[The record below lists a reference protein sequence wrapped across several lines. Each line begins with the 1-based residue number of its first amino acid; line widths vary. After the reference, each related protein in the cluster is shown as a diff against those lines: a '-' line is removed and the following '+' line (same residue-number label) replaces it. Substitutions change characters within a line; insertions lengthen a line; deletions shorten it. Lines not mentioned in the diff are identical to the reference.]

1 MKEIERDA
9 LAELTAISWALSR
22 DGVWEEP
29 KPHIAGLNG
38 EALRTVMS
46 GFDSAKASAAESP
59 IGVVVT
65 GRAGSGKTHLV
76 ATVRSRVVAA
86 GGYFFA
92 LDLRHERA
100 FWQRVVHDVLS
111 GLLRPGT
118 DGVPQGEI
126 LRRGLS
132 RRLDLPEPLHRQL
145 MGQDRPTRS
154 GLDAVVEALD
164 RVDPQLA
171 FECGHT
177 LRAVVLLASRSVTT
191 REVAT
196 AYLSAEDEAVAGERA
211 EWGIRAAS
219 RKPHETVGEL
229 FRLIALTGPSV
240 IALDQLD
247 TLIRQSDQATD
258 NTVPVGPD
266 AAVGTASDPVT
277 SAATSPAAANP
288 ATSSIGLPRRE
299 AFEDVGSG
307 LMELREVTRRAL
319 VLVACMDPIWQGIT
333 EYAPGSVAQRFRRA
347 EQLDTIPTAA
357 VGKTLI
363 ERRFALK
370 FRKVGF
376 TPPYPTWPVRPEA
389 FAEAVRFTARGLI
402 RRIDTHLQACLAADE
417 LVELTRLTE
426 PDGAGLD
433 AARSDTA
440 RPDGPGLGGAGPD
453 GVALPGAELPG
464 AETPAP
470 RPSPAPPSADEDELA
485 ELDRQLNA
493 LVSDADVVGEIA
505 RALDPRQED
514 RRMPDLMRSALTW
527 WTTEQGTER
536 FRYELP
542 PATLAAGNP
551 TMHAELHRTLDETTE
566 DKIFWSFRSIAWRDG
581 RAVINR
587 IDRFVRATGLDPLVP
602 KRKAYLL
609 RTGEWSTGHKTRQK
623 VQEFEAAGGVVI
635 GLSRETLESGL
646 RTFAALERLARTQP
660 SARFQ
665 TWLLSRRPAGR
676 TALLRT
682 VFGDPPDTPQPVG
695 PAAARPDSTAPVGTA
710 PDRIGPDVVGP
721 GSAAPGRPATDP
733 VVLDPMAL
741 HLGIRMDTGAP
752 VSVTL
757 ESLRKHTAIFAGS
770 GSGKTVLIRRLVEEC
785 ALRGVSAIVLDPN
798 NDLARLGDPW
808 PRPPQ
813 AWGPDDAARADD
825 YLRNTDVVVWTPRRE
840 TGRPL
845 AFRPLPDFAAVADD
859 PDEFRQAIDTAV
871 AAIAPRVRADGGTVK
886 AERSRAVLN
895 EALQYF
901 ARAGGGGL
909 SHFLDLLGD
918 LPDGVAQLAQSQ
930 EMAADMAQTL
940 CAAMINDPLFGGVG
954 EPVDPGVLLTPAAG
968 KRARISVISLVG
980 LPTEEQRQSFVNQ
993 LQMALFAWIK
1003 RHPAGDRPLG
1013 GLLVVDEAQT
1023 IAPSG
1028 ALTASTHST
1037 LALASQARKYGLGL
1051 VFATQAPR
1059 GIHNRISGNAATQLF
1074 GFLNSPPQIAAAKEM
1089 AAAKSSAV
1097 PDISR
1102 LGSGQFYAVAEGL
1115 AFQKIRT
1122 PICLSHHPS
1131 SPLTVEEVIDRARRD

>member
-1 MKEIERDA
+1 MREVERDA
-9 LAELTAISWALSR
+9 LAELTAINWALSK

-38 EALRTVMS
+38 QALRRVMA
-46 GFDSAKASAAESP
+46 GFDAAKASAAESP
-59 IGVVVT
+59 LGVVVT
-65 GRAGSGKTHLV
+65 GRPGSGKTHLV
-76 ATVRSRVVAA
+76 ATVRSRVSAA

-100 FWQRVVHDVLS
+100 FWQRVVHDVLN

-118 DGVPQGEI
+118 NGVEQGEI
-126 LRRGLS
+126 LRLGLS
-132 RRLDLPEPLHRQL
+132 RRLGLSEPLHRQL
-145 MGQDRPTRS
+145 MGQDKPSRS
-154 GLDAVVEALD
+154 GLDGIVEALD
-164 RVDPQLA
+164 QLDRQLA

-177 LRAVVLLASRSVTT
+177 LRALALLASSSMAA

-196 AYLSAEDEAVAGERA
+196 AYLSAEDESVVGERA

-229 FRLIALTGPSV
+229 FKLIALTGPSV
-240 IALDQLD
+240 IALDQID
-247 TLIRQSDQATD
+247 TLIRQSDRATD
-258 NTVPVGPD
+258 SGASEEPD
-266 AAVGTASDPVT
+266 AASN
-277 SAATSPAAANP
+277 SM
-288 ATSSIGLPRRE
+288 GLPRRE

-307 LMELREVTRRAL
+307 LMELREVTRRSL
-319 VLVACMDPIWQGIT
+319 VLVACMDPIWQGIAD
-333 EYAPGSVAQRFRRA
+333 YAPGSVEQRFRRA
-347 EQLDTIPTAA
+347 DQLDTIPTAA
-357 VGKTLI
+357 VGQALI

-376 TPPYPTWPVRPEA
+376 TPPYPSWPVRPEA
-389 FAEAVRFTARGLI
+389 FADAVRFTARGLI
-402 RRIDTHLQACLAADE
+402 RRIDTHVQACLDADE
-417 LVELTRLTE
+417 VVELTSLAE
-426 PDGAGLD
+426 PSGAD
-433 AARSDTA
+433 
-440 RPDGPGLGGAGPD
+440 
-453 GVALPGAELPG
+453 
-464 AETPAP
+464 TPAP
-470 RPSPAPPSADEDELA
+470 RPGPAPLPVDEGEFT
-485 ELDRQLNA
+485 EIDRQLSA
-493 LVSDADVVGEIA
+493 LVNDAGVVAETA

-514 RRMPDLMRSALTW
+514 RCMPDLMRSALTW
-527 WTTEQGTER
+527 WTAEQGEEHS
-536 FRYELP
+536 RYELP
-542 PATLAAGNP
+542 PATMAAGNP
-551 TMHAELHRTLDETTE
+551 ALHAELQRTVDEGTE
-566 DKIFWSFRSIAWRDG
+566 DKIFWSFRAIAWRDG

-587 IDRFVRATGLDPLVP
+587 IDRVLNATGLDPSAP

-609 RTGEWSTGHKTRQK
+609 RTGDWSSGHKTRQK

-635 GLSRETLESGL
+635 ELSRETLETGL
-646 RTFAALERLARTQP
+646 RTFAALERLAGTQP
-660 SARFQ
+660 PARFRA
-665 TWLLSRRPAGR
+665 WLRSRRPAGR
-676 TALLRT
+676 TALLHA
-682 VFGDPPDTPQPVG
+682 VFGEPQDGQKLPRPEPEPVPTPQPSDASRPIAALDTAS
-695 PAAARPDSTAPVGTA
+695 PAVM
-710 PDRIGPDVVGP
+710 GP
-721 GSAAPGRPATDP
+721 GRTTMDS
-733 VVLDPMAL
+733 VEL
-741 HLGIRMDTGAP
+741 HVGNRMDNGAP
-752 VSVTL
+752 VTITL

-798 NDLARLGDPW
+798 NDLARLGDSW
-808 PRPPQ
+808 PQPPD
-813 AWGPDDAARADD
+813 AWGPHDAARADD

-840 TGRPL
+840 SGRPL

-871 AAIAPRVRADGGTVK
+871 AAIAPRVRADGATAK

-895 EALQYF
+895 QALQYF
-901 ARAGGGGL
+901 ARESSGGL

-918 LPDGVAQLAQSQ
+918 LPDGVTRLARAQ

-940 CAAMINDPLFGGVG
+940 RAAMINDPLFGGVG

-968 KRARISVISLVG
+968 KRARISVISLIG

-1013 GLLVVDEAQT
+1013 GLLVMDEAQT

-1028 ALTASTHST
+1028 SLTASTHST

-1102 LGSGQFYAVAEGL
+1102 LGTGQFYAVAEGL

-1122 PICLSHHPS
+1122 PICLSYHPP

>member
-1 MKEIERDA
+1 MKETEREA
-9 LAELTAISWALSR
+9 LAELTAINWALSR

-38 EALRTVMS
+38 QALRTVMA
-46 GFDSAKASAAESP
+46 GFDLAKASAAESP

-65 GRAGSGKTHLV
+65 GRPGSGKTHLV

-118 DGVPQGEI
+118 GGVRQGKI
-126 LRRGLS
+126 LRQRLS
-132 RRLDLPEPLHRQL
+132 QRLDLPESLHRQL
-145 MGQDRPTRS
+145 VGQDRPTRS
-154 GLDAVVEALD
+154 GLDAMVEALD

-177 LRAVVLLASRSVTT
+177 LRAVALLASSSVTA
-191 REVAT
+191 REVGT

-247 TLIRQSDQATD
+247 TLIMQSDRATD
-258 NTVPVGPD
+258 AATSERLDD
-266 AAVGTASDPVT
+266 APATASD
-277 SAATSPAAANP
+277 
-288 ATSSIGLPRRE
+288 SIGLARRE
-299 AFEDVGSG
+299 SFEDVGSG

-319 VLVACMDPIWQGIT
+319 VLVACMDPIWQGIAD
-333 EYAPGSVAQRFRRA
+333 YAPGSVEQRFRRA

-357 VGKTLI
+357 VGQALI

-370 FRKVGF
+370 FRSVGF

-389 FAEAVRFTARGLI
+389 FAEAARFTARSLI
-402 RRIDTHLQACLAADE
+402 RQIDAHVQACLDADE
-417 LVELTRLTE
+417 VIELVSLAE
-426 PDGAGLD
+426 P
-433 AARSDTA
+433 S
-440 RPDGPGLGGAGPD
+440 
-453 GVALPGAELPG
+453 GV
-464 AETPAP
+464 ETPAP
-470 RPSPAPPSADEDELA
+470 RPGPTLPLVDEGELA
-485 ELDRQLNA
+485 ELDRQLST
-493 LVSDADVVGEIA
+493 LVSDAGVVGEIA

-514 RRMPDLMRSALTW
+514 RCMPDLMRSALTR
-527 WTTEQGTER
+527 WTAEQGVEHS
-536 FRYELP
+536 RYELP
-542 PATLAAGNP
+542 PATMAAGNP
-551 TMHAELHRTLDETTE
+551 ALHAELHRTLDEATE
-566 DKIFWSFRSIAWRDG
+566 DKVFWSFRAIAWRDG

-587 IDRFVRATGLDPLVP
+587 IDRVLNATGLDPLVP

-609 RTGEWSTGHKTRQK
+609 RTGDWSTGHKTRQK

-635 GLSRETLESGL
+635 DLPREVLESGL
-646 RTFAALERLARTQP
+646 RTFAALERIARTQP
-660 SARFQ
+660 SARFRA
-665 TWLLSRRPAGR
+665 WLLSRRPAGR
-676 TALLRT
+676 TELLRA
-682 VFGDPPDTPQPVG
+682 VFGE
-695 PAAARPDSTAPVGTA
+695 PADN
-710 PDRIGPDVVGP
+710 P
-721 GSAAPGRPATDP
+721 GSANSVAAPVEPERVLPPGSTDASRPTAALDATIPDVGGPGRVTTHP
-733 VVLDPMAL
+733 VAL
-741 HLGIRMDTGAP
+741 HLGERTDTGAP
-752 VSVTL
+752 VTVTL

-808 PRPPQ
+808 PQPPE
-813 AWGPDDAARADD
+813 AWGSDDAARADD

-840 TGRPL
+840 SGRPL

-871 AAIAPRVRADGGTVK
+871 AAIAPRVRADGGTAK

-895 EALQYF
+895 QALQYF
-901 ARAGGGGL
+901 AREGGGGL

-918 LPDGVAQLAQSQ
+918 LPDGVTQLDRAQ
-930 EMAADMAQTL
+930 EMASDMAQTL
-940 CAAMINDPLFGGVG
+940 RAAMINDPLFGGVG
-954 EPVDPGVLLTPAAG
+954 EPVDPGALLTPAAG
-968 KRARISVISLVG
+968 KRARISVISLIG

-1003 RHPAGDRPLG
+1003 RHPAADRPLS
-1013 GLLVVDEAQT
+1013 GLLVMDEAQT

-1028 ALTASTHST
+1028 SLTASTHST

-1102 LGSGQFYAVAEGL
+1102 LGTGQFYAVAEGL

-1122 PICLSHHPS
+1122 PICLSFHPP

>member
-1 MKEIERDA
+1 MRESERDA
-9 LAELTAISWALSR
+9 LAELTAINWALSR

-38 EALRTVMS
+38 QALRTVMA
-46 GFDSAKASAAESP
+46 GFDLAKASATESP

-76 ATVRSRVVAA
+76 ATVRSRVGAA

-92 LDLRHERA
+92 LDLRHERS
-100 FWQRVVHDVLS
+100 FWQRVVQDVLN
-111 GLLRPGT
+111 GLLRPGSN
-118 DGVPQGEI
+118 GVEQGET
-126 LRRGLS
+126 LRLGLS
-132 RRLDLPEPLHRQL
+132 RRLDLPDTLHRQL
-145 MGQDRPTRS
+145 MGQDKPTRS
-154 GLDAVVEALD
+154 GLDGIVEALD
-164 RVDPQLA
+164 QVDRQLA

-177 LRAVVLLASRSVTT
+177 LRAVALLASSSVTT

-196 AYLSAEDEAVAGERA
+196 AYLSAEDELAVGERA

-229 FRLIALTGPSV
+229 FKLIALTGPSV
-240 IALDQLD
+240 IALDQID
-247 TLIRQSDQATD
+247 TLIRQSDRATD
-258 NTVPVGPD
+258 SSAPEE
-266 AAVGTASDPVT
+266 SDTT
-277 SAATSPAAANP
+277 SDSM
-288 ATSSIGLPRRE
+288 GLPRRE
-299 AFEDVGSG
+299 LFEDVGSG
-307 LMELREVTRRAL
+307 LMELREVTRRSL
-319 VLVACMDPIWQGIT
+319 VLVACMDPIWQGIAD
-333 EYAPGSVAQRFRRA
+333 YAPGSVEQRFRRA

-357 VGKTLI
+357 VGQALI

-376 TPPYPTWPVRPEA
+376 APPYPSWPVRPEA
-389 FAEAVRFTARGLI
+389 FADAVRFTARGLI
-402 RRIDTHLQACLAADE
+402 RRIDAHVQVCLDTDEVIELTSLAA
-417 LVELTRLTE
+417 
-426 PDGAGLD
+426 PSGAD
-433 AARSDTA
+433 
-440 RPDGPGLGGAGPD
+440 
-453 GVALPGAELPG
+453 
-464 AETPAP
+464 TPAP
-470 RPSPAPPSADEDELA
+470 RPGPAPPTVDEGAFTEIDQKLSAL
-485 ELDRQLNA
+485 LN
-493 LVSDADVVGEIA
+493 DADVVADTA

-514 RRMPDLMRSALTW
+514 RCMPDLIRSALTW
-527 WTTEQGTER
+527 WTAEQGEEHS
-536 FRYELP
+536 RYELP
-542 PATLAAGNP
+542 PATMAAGNP
-551 TMHAELHRTLDETTE
+551 ALHAELQRTVDEGTE
-566 DKIFWSFRSIAWRDG
+566 DKIFWSFRAIAWRDG

-587 IDRFVRATGLDPLVP
+587 IDRVLNATGLDPSAP

-609 RTGEWSTGHKTRQK
+609 RTGDWSSGHKTRQK

-635 GLSRETLESGL
+635 ELSRETLETGL
-646 RTFAALERLARTQP
+646 RTFAALGRLAGTQP
-660 SARFQ
+660 PARFRA
-665 TWLLSRRPAGR
+665 WLLSRRPAGR
-676 TALLRT
+676 TALLRA
-682 VFGDPPDTPQPVG
+682 VFGDPQDEPEPPRPEPGPATTPQSSDASRENSDP
-695 PAAARPDSTAPVGTA
+695 GTA
-710 PDRIGPDVVGP
+710 NPVVVGP
-721 GSAAPGRPATDP
+721 DRMTTDP
-733 VVLDPMAL
+733 VTL
-741 HLGIRMDTGAP
+741 HVGDRMDTGA
-752 VSVTL
+752 SVAITL

-798 NDLARLGDPW
+798 NDLARLGDSW
-808 PRPPQ
+808 PQPPD
-813 AWGPDDAARADD
+813 AWGPHDAARADD

-840 TGRPL
+840 SGRPL

-871 AAIAPRVRADGGTVK
+871 AAIAPRVRADGATAK

-895 EALQYF
+895 QALQYF
-901 ARAGGGGL
+901 ARESGGGL

-918 LPDGVAQLAQSQ
+918 LPDGVTRLARAQ

-940 CAAMINDPLFGGVG
+940 RAAMINDPLFGGVG
-954 EPVDPGVLLTPAAG
+954 EPVDPGVLLTPTAG
-968 KRARISVISLVG
+968 KRARVSVISLIG

-1013 GLLVVDEAQT
+1013 GLLVMDEAQT

-1028 ALTASTHST
+1028 SLTASTHST

-1102 LGSGQFYAVAEGL
+1102 LGTGQFYAVAEGL

-1122 PICLSHHPS
+1122 PICLSYHPS

>member
-9 LAELTAISWALSR
+9 LAELTAINWALGK

-38 EALRTVMS
+38 QALRTVMA
-46 GFDSAKASAAESP
+46 GFDAAKASAAESP
-59 IGVVVT
+59 LGVVVT
-65 GRAGSGKTHLV
+65 GRPGSGKTHLV
-76 ATVRSRVVAA
+76 ASVRSRVSAA

-100 FWQRVVHDVLS
+100 FWQRVVHDLLS

-118 DGVPQGEI
+118 NGVEQGQT
-126 LRRGLS
+126 LRLGLS
-132 RRLDLPEPLHRQL
+132 RKLDLPEPLHRQL
-145 MGQDRPTRS
+145 MGHDKPTRS
-154 GLDAVVEALD
+154 GLDGIVEALD
-164 RVDPQLA
+164 QFDRQLA

-177 LRAVVLLASRSVTT
+177 LRAVALLASSSMAA

-196 AYLSAEDEAVAGERA
+196 AYLSAEDESVVGERA

-229 FRLIALTGPSV
+229 FKLIALTGPSV
-240 IALDQLD
+240 IALDQID
-247 TLIRQSDQATD
+247 TLIRQSDRATD
-258 NTVPVGPD
+258 SAAVEGPD
-266 AAVGTASDPVT
+266 AAP
-277 SAATSPAAANP
+277 N
-288 ATSSIGLPRRE
+288 SIPDSMGLPRRE
-299 AFEDVGSG
+299 SFEDVGSG
-307 LMELREVTRRAL
+307 LMELREVTRRSL
-319 VLVACMDPIWQGIT
+319 VLVACMDPIWQGIAD
-333 EYAPGSVAQRFRRA
+333 YAPGSVEQRFRRA

-357 VGKTLI
+357 VGQALI

-376 TPPYPTWPVRPEA
+376 TPPYPSWPVRPEA
-389 FAEAVRFTARGLI
+389 FADAVRFTARGLI
-402 RRIDTHLQACLAADE
+402 RQIDTHVRACLDADE
-417 LVELTRLTE
+417 VIELTSLAE
-426 PDGAGLD
+426 P
-433 AARSDTA
+433 S
-440 RPDGPGLGGAGPD
+440 
-453 GVALPGAELPG
+453 G

-470 RPSPAPPSADEDELA
+470 RPGAVQLPVDNSEFTEI
-485 ELDRQLNA
+485 DRQLSD
-493 LVSDADVVGEIA
+493 LVNDAGVVADIA

-514 RRMPDLMRSALTW
+514 RCMPDLMRSALTW
-527 WTTEQGTER
+527 WTAEQGEER
-536 FRYELP
+536 SQYELP
-542 PATLAAGNP
+542 PATMAAGNP
-551 TMHAELHRTLDETTE
+551 ALHAELQRTVDEGTE
-566 DKIFWSFRSIAWRDG
+566 DKIFWSFRAIAWRDG

-587 IDRFVRATGLDPLVP
+587 IDRVLNATGLDLSAP

-609 RTGEWSTGHKTRQK
+609 RTGDWSSGHKTRQK

-635 GLSRETLESGL
+635 ELSRETLETGL
-646 RTFAALERLARTQP
+646 RTFASLERLAGTQP
-660 SARFQ
+660 PARFSA
-665 TWLLSRRPAGR
+665 WLRSRRPAGR
-676 TALLRT
+676 TALLRA
-682 VFGDPPDTPQPVG
+682 VFGDPQDDAEPPRPEPGSAPTPQPSEASW
-695 PAAARPDSTAPVGTA
+695 PIADYDTADPVA
-710 PDRIGPDVVGP
+710 
-721 GSAAPGRPATDP
+721 AAPGQAAADP
-733 VVLDPMAL
+733 VML
-741 HLGIRMDTGAP
+741 HVGVRIDTGTP
-752 VSVTL
+752 VTITL
-757 ESLRKHTAIFAGS
+757 ASLRKHTAIFAGS

-808 PRPPQ
+808 PQPPD
-813 AWGPDDAARADD
+813 AWGPHDAARADD

-840 TGRPL
+840 SGRPL

-859 PDEFRQAIDTAV
+859 QDEFRQAVDTAV
-871 AAIAPRVRADGGTVK
+871 AMLAPRARADGATAK

-895 EALQYF
+895 QALQYF
-901 ARAGGGGL
+901 ARRSGGGL

-918 LPDGVAQLAQSQ
+918 LPDGVTRLAKAR

-940 CAAMINDPLFGGVG
+940 RAAMINDPLFGGVG
-954 EPVDPGVLLTPAAG
+954 EPVDPSVLLTPAVG

-1013 GLLVVDEAQT
+1013 GLLVMDEAQT

-1028 ALTASTHST
+1028 SLTASTHST

-1059 GIHNRISGNAATQLF
+1059 GIHNRITGNAATQLF

-1102 LGSGQFYAVAEGL
+1102 LGTGQFYAVAEGL
-1115 AFQKIRT
+1115 AFQKIST
-1122 PICLSHHPS
+1122 PICLSYHPS